1 MMNKRKP
8 ILEKLETTLGYSFK
22 DMKILEESII
32 HKSYA
37 HENAAQKLR
46 HNERLEFLG
55 DAVLDLVV
63 SDLLMEKFPE
73 SHEGELS
80 RIRASIVNED
90 QLAKLA
96 MSLELGKSIYLG
108 KGEER
113 TKGRIKASILA
124 NTYEAI
130 VAAIYLDGGYRAAY
144 TVVQEHFRP
153 VLDQAAKS
161 DINRDYKTK
170 LQEETQARHKLVP
183 QYKVT
188 QEKGPDHDKV
198 FQIQVSLK
206 GKPLAFGSGKS
217 KKEAEQDA
225 ARNALKIIREEEAF

>member
-1 MMNKRKP
+1 MNKRKP
-8 ILEKLETTLGYSFK
+8 LLQKLEATIGYSFK

-37 HENAAQKLR
+37 YENAAQKLR

-73 SHEGELS
+73 SPEGDLS

-96 MSLELGKSIYLG
+96 LKLELGKSLYLG
-108 KGEER
+108 KGEEL
-113 TKGRIKASILA
+113 TKGRVKASILA

-130 VAAIYLDGGYRAAY
+130 VAAIYLDGGYDSVY
-144 TVVQEHFRP
+144 TIIQEHFRP
-153 VLDQAAKS
+153 VLEEAAKS

-170 LQEETQARHKLVP
+170 LQEEAQARHKIVP
-183 QYKVT
+183 HYIVT

-225 ARNALKIIREEEAF
+225 ARNALKILREEQEF

>member
-1 MMNKRKP
+1 MNKRKP
-8 ILEKLETTLGYSFK
+8 LLEKLETTLGYSFK
-22 DMKILEESII
+22 DMKLLEESVV

-37 HENAAQKLR
+37 HEHIAQGLK

-63 SDLLMEKFPE
+63 SDLLMERFPE
-73 SHEGELS
+73 SNEGELS

-90 QLAKLA
+90 QLAKMALK
-96 MSLELGKSIYLG
+96 LELGRSIFLG

-113 TKGRIKASILA
+113 TQGRIKASILA

-130 VAAIYLDGGYRAAY
+130 VAAVYLDGGYESAY
-144 TVVQEHFRP
+144 TMIQEHFKP
-153 VLDQAAKS
+153 ILEQAAKS
-161 DINRDYKTK
+161 DIDRDYKTK
-170 LQEETQARHKLVP
+170 LQEETQARYKMVP
-183 QYKVT
+183 HYGVIE
-188 QEKGPDHDKV
+188 EKGPDHDKV

-225 ARNALKIIREEEAF
+225 ARNAITILREEKEF

>member
-1 MMNKRKP
+1 MNKRKP
-8 ILEKLETTLGYSFK
+8 LLEKLETTLGYSFNDLK
-22 DMKILEESII
+22 LLEESVV

-37 HENAAQKLR
+37 HENSAKKLK

-73 SHEGELS
+73 SPEGELS

-96 MSLELGKSIYLG
+96 LKLELGKSIYLG
-108 KGEER
+108 KGEEL
-113 TKGRIKASILA
+113 TKGRVKASILA

-130 VAAIYLDGGYRAAY
+130 VAAIYLDGGYDSAY
-144 TVVQEHFRP
+144 TILQEHFGP
-153 VLDQAAKS
+153 ILEQAAKS

-170 LQEETQARHKLVP
+170 LQEEAQARHKIVP
-183 QYKVT
+183 HYVVIE
-188 QEKGPDHDKV
+188 EKGPDHDKV

-225 ARNALKIIREEEAF
+225 ARNALKIIREEQEF

>member
-1 MMNKRKP
+1 MNKRKP
-8 ILEKLETTLGYSFK
+8 LLEKLETTLGYSFK

-37 HENAAQKLR
+37 HENSAQKLK

-73 SHEGELS
+73 SPEGELS

-96 MSLELGKSIYLG
+96 MKLEIGKSIYLG
-108 KGEER
+108 KGEEL
-113 TKGRIKASILA
+113 TKGRVKASILA

-130 VAAIYLDGGYRAAY
+130 VAAIYLDGGYDAVY
-144 TVVQEHFRP
+144 TILQEHFHP
-153 VLDQAAKS
+153 ILEEASKS

-170 LQEETQARHKLVP
+170 LQEEAQALHKIVP
-183 QYKVT
+183 HYVVIE
-188 QEKGPDHDKV
+188 EKGPDHDKV